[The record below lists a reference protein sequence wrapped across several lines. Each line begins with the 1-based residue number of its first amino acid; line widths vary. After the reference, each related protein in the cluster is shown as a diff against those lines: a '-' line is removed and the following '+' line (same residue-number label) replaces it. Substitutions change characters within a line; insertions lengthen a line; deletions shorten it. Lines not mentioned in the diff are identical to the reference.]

1 MEVLAL
7 VTKKKKKLITK
18 WKAQHIKIRDL
29 AHSTGSNMH
38 ALVVE

>member
-1 MEVLAL
+1 MEALAL
-7 VTKKKKKLITK
+7 VTKKKKKTK